1 MATGKTFSASISTV
15 PALLLAPA
23 PVLSKQWKQMFDSD
37 KAVAPGVVV
46 FSSSIFGYLAY
57 NGTNHP
63 HLIAYDQINSI
74 LID

>member
-1 MATGKTFSASISTV
+1 MITGKTFSASIATV

-37 KAVAPGVVV
+37 KALAPGVVV

-57 NGTNHP
+57 NGIKPPLLHP
-63 HLIAYDQINSI
+63 FYPT
-74 LID
+74 